1 MSLEIAGRFDT
12 GQYFLYIQS
21 RPGFFSSGL
30 TTALFHA
37 IGKVPVKSDLLMIF
51 LISGARVRA
60 VDLRREPG
68 IGSSSHD
75 FPLDLHIRL

>member
-1 MSLEIAGRFDT
+1 MSLDIAGRFDT
-12 GQYFLYIQS
+12 GLYFFNNHS
-21 RPGFFSSGL
+21 SPGFFNSGL

-37 IGKVPVKSDLLMIF
+37 IGKAPVESDLLMIF
-51 LISGARVRA
+51 PISRTRVCA

>member
-1 MSLEIAGRFDT
+1 MN
-12 GQYFLYIQS
+12 IQS

-51 LISGARVRA
+51 LISGARVY
-60 VDLRREPG
+60 VPSDLRREPG
-68 IGSSSHD
+68 IGSSLHD